1 MVYKEFKRV
10 CEGKALARARL
21 KTSRLAAIF
30 EWGLARILVAVL
42 LPLHILARTLVY
54 NKIHAAIG
62 IKKAGISGGGS
73 LAPHIDR
80 FFEAIDVTVL
90 NGYGLTES
98 SPVVAARNPAN
109 NVLGTVGKPLYATN
123 IKVVDPESGETLP
136 HGRKGLVKVQ
146 GPQIM
151 KGYYK
156 NSSGTAA
163 VLDKHGWLDTGDLGW
178 IAPKID
184 FGPARACSEAL
195 VLDGRAKDTIVLLT
209 GENIDPTQIEEAAL
223 QSTYIQQIIVVG
235 QDQRRL
241 GALIVPNKDE
251 LQAISGSTSDFEK
264 FFRAELRKYLSKCPV
279 SIGPFILV
287 WDPFTIESGL
297 LTPTMKLRRNAIT
310 EKYSAQI
317 DSLFEKSH

>member
-21 KTSRLAAIF
+21 KTSRLVAIF

-42 LPLHILARTLVY
+42 SPLHISARTLIY
-54 NKIHAAIG
+54 NKIHAANWNQ
-62 IKKAGISGGGS
+62 KGISGGGS

-163 VLDKHGWLDTGDLGW
+163 VLDKNGWLDTGDLGW

-195 VLDGRAKDTIVLLT
+195 VLDGRAKDTIVLST

-251 LQAISGSTSDFEK
+251 LQAISMSAGDYEK
-264 FFRAELRKYLSKCPV
+264 FFRAELSLSKCPV

-317 DSLFEKSH
+317 SSLFEKSH